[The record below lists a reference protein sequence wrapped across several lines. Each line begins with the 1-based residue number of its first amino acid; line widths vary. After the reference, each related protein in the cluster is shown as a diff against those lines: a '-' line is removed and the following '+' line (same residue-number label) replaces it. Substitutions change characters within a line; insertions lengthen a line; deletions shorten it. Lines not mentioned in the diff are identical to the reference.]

1 MFSVALIGPDGAGKS
16 TIANMLAESFPV
28 SVKVLYMGINLDS
41 SNVMLPT
48 SRLIRRVK
56 KLGRRKS
63 GAVDQRTGQP
73 KARKASGGVR
83 AVFRLGNRLA
93 EEWYR
98 QIMMWKY
105 QRNGAIV
112 ICDRHFQFDFDYGV
126 SGPDGVPDQRLTERL
141 HRWCLAKLYPSPD
154 LTILLDAPG
163 EVLFARKAEAT
174 VDWLESRRQ
183 ALLQQGEKLDNF
195 IAVDTTKPL
204 DAVYKEVSNHILN
217 FYKRT
222 RPAQKLMGQAAA

>member
-41 SNVMLPT
+41 SNVVLPT
-48 SRLIRRVK
+48 SRLIRKVK
-56 KLGRRKS
+56 KLGLRKS
-63 GAVDQRTGQP
+63 GPIDQRNGQP
-73 KARKASGGVR
+73 KARKPSGGIR
-83 AVFRLGNRLA
+83 ALFRLVNRLA

-98 QIMMWKY
+98 QLMMWKY

-112 ICDRHFQFDFDYGV
+112 ICDRHFLFDFDYGV
-126 SGPDGVPDQRLTERL
+126 AGPDGLPDQRLTERF
-141 HRWCLAKLYPSPD
+141 HRWSLAKLYPNPD

-174 VDWLESRRQ
+174 VEWLESRRQ
-183 ALLQQGEKLDNF
+183 ALLQQGTRLDNF

-217 FYKRT
+217 FYR
-222 RPAQKLMGQAAA
+222 RNRSAHKLMGQAAA

>member
-16 TIANMLAESFPV
+16 TIANMLAESFPI

-56 KLGRRKS
+56 RLARKKS
-63 GAVDQRTGQP
+63 GGTDQRDGQTRTRKPTGG
-73 KARKASGGVR
+73 ARAF
-83 AVFRLGNRLA
+83 FRLINRLA

-98 QIMMWKY
+98 QAMLWKY
-105 QRNGAIV
+105 QRDGAIV
-112 ICDRHFQFDFDYGV
+112 VCDRHFQFDFDYGV
-126 SGPDGVPDQRLTERL
+126 PGPEGVPDQRITERL

-174 VDWLESRRQ
+174 VEWLEARRQ
-183 ALLQQGEKLDNF
+183 SLLQQGKRLDNF
-195 IAVDTTKPL
+195 ISVDSTKPL

-217 FYKRT
+217 FYKRS
-222 RPAQKLMGQAAA
+222 RPAQKLMGQAA